1 MHSDVKDVIHKI
13 YYLLDEETSIVNNES
28 EVCIMDYKLRK
39 IDEVLQFEIK
49 RLQHL
54 LNKSFYEYLPSKFF
68 IFKRKIQVELV
79 SSTLIIILPRGNDV
93 LQSTDTYYEHV
104 YRPLLTYLEMLKLD
118 TEIHFE
124 TNIVIQAK
132 RVRTQ

>member
-1 MHSDVKDVIHKI
+1 MHSDVKKTIYKI
-13 YYLLDEETSIVNNES
+13 YSLLDKEKEIINES
-28 EVCIMDYKLRK
+28 SMGIMYYKLGK
-39 IDEVLQFEIK
+39 INEVLQFEVK

-54 LNKSFYEYLPSKFF
+54 LNKSFYEYLPSKFL

-93 LQSTDTYYEHV
+93 LQSTDTYYEYV
-104 YRPLLTYLEMLKLD
+104 YRPLLTYLEMLNLD

-132 RVRTQ
+132 RVHT

>member
-1 MHSDVKDVIHKI
+1 MHSDVKKTIYKI
-13 YYLLDEETSIVNNES
+13 YSLLDEEKDIVNNDIS
-28 EVCIMDYKLRK
+28 IQIMDYKLRK
-39 IDEVLQFEIK
+39 LNEVLQFEIK

-54 LNKSFYEYLPSKFF
+54 LNKSFSQYLPSKFL

-79 SSTLIIILPRGNDV
+79 SSTLIIVLPRGNDV

-118 TEIHFE
+118 TKIHFE

-132 RVRTQ
+132 RVHTE